1 VKGKGRLININ
12 VACAI
17 GSNVNKEF
25 DNRAQL

>member
-17 GSNVNKEF
+17 GSSVNKEF